1 MPRWETLLWLASYI
15 ILCLGLSAFG
25 AHKIKVLYGYWRHRR
40 QRPVALREF
49 AELPVVTVQLPIFNE
64 ADVLDQLI
72 SYISALEYP
81 KDRLQIQ
88 FLDDST
94 DETVTLGEA
103 HAQRLREQ
111 GFDVEYRHRVNRQGY
126 KAGALD
132 EGMATVKGEFIAIF
146 DADFAPEPDFLLK
159 TIHHF
164 TDPKVGIVQARWVHR
179 NRDYSLLTRLQG
191 ILLDG
196 HLMLEQTSRS
206 RWGEFCNFNGTAGL
220 WRRSTIDDAGG
231 WRADTLTEDL
241 DLTYRAQFKGWRFV
255 YLNDVLVPA
264 ELPPDMDGYKSQQHR
279 WVKGSIQ
286 VCLKMLGQVWRSDVP
301 FHTKFEATAHLGAN
315 FANLLTLVSLVL
327 VYPVDFLPQNS
338 WQKAVF
344 LDLPVFF
351 FATISVIA
359 FYLTAQGA
367 QSRWGWLKT
376 LPFIPFFMA
385 LGIGMTVN
393 NAKAVIEALL
403 GKQSEFVRTPKYGVN
418 NKAEASK
425 KSFHY
430 KAGKSVGLWIELLLA
445 GYFGWLIW
453 LAIEMKDW
461 GAMPFRCLFM
471 FGFLYVASGSLFN
484 RFSMALFV
492 PSSDNR
498 KS

>member
-1 MPRWETLLWLASYI
+1 
-15 ILCLGLSAFG
+15 
-25 AHKIKVLYGYWRHRR
+25 
-40 QRPVALREF
+40 
-49 AELPVVTVQLPIFNE
+49 
-64 ADVLDQLI
+64 
-72 SYISALEYP
+72 
-81 KDRLQIQ
+81 
-88 FLDDST
+88 
-94 DETVTLGEA
+94 
-103 HAQRLREQ
+103 
-111 GFDVEYRHRVNRQGY
+111 
-126 KAGALD
+126 
-132 EGMATVKGEFIAIF
+132 
-146 DADFAPEPDFLLK
+146 
-159 TIHHF
+159 
-164 TDPKVGIVQARWVHR
+164 
-179 NRDYSLLTRLQG
+179 
-191 ILLDG
+191 
-196 HLMLEQTSRS
+196 
-206 RWGEFCNFNGTAGL
+206 
-220 WRRSTIDDAGG
+220 
-231 WRADTLTEDL
+231 
-241 DLTYRAQFKGWRFV
+241 
-255 YLNDVLVPA
+255 
-264 ELPPDMDGYKSQQHR
+264 
-279 WVKGSIQ
+279 
-286 VCLKMLGQVWRSDVP
+286 MLGQVWRSDVP

-351 FATISVIA
+351 FATIAVIA